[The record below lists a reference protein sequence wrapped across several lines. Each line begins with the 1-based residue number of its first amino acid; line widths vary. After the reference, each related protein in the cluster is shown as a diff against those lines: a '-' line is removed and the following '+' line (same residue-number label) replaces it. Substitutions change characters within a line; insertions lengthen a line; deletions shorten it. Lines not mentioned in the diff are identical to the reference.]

1 MRAKCDVVLHFQK
14 VKSVISVEENC
25 ARSFPLCYIN
35 NRLLTQVDVGKSS
48 RLYSQGLQARFI
60 QPESAE
66 ESKLL
71 QQVCGSK
78 SSCSDCKTDE
88 FRWMNH
94 LSPEAERL
102 QLFDNKLPGDFV
114 PVASPC

>member
-1 MRAKCDVVLHFQK
+1 M
-14 VKSVISVEENC
+14 KSVISVEENC

-48 RLYSQGLQARFI
+48 RLYSQGLQVRFI

-88 FRWMNH
+88 LRWMNH